1 MPPRIVLLKDSGSC
15 SLSVEGF
22 PISSACSGCIP
33 HAQTNKLQSIVQNA
47 ECRVPFEM
55 EYLQHEVGEQACNPP
70 ELTSEVDGEHVTRT
84 QEDPE
89 VTLMATDYPDYETST
104 CNW

>member
-1 MPPRIVLLKDSGSC
+1 MRRAILLRSPEQLTECHPELSPEESGSF

-55 EYLQHEVGEQACNPP
+55 EYL
-70 ELTSEVDGEHVTRT
+70 
-84 QEDPE
+84 
-89 VTLMATDYPDYETST
+89 
-104 CNW
+104 